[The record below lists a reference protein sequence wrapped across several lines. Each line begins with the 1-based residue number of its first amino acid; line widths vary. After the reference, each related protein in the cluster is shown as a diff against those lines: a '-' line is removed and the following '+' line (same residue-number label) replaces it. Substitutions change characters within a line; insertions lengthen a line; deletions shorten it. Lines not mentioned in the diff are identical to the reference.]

1 MKTNFFYL
9 AVAIATTSLFC
20 YSESAGAQAIIVE
33 EDVSVTEVVPTKPRY
48 YSDSHKNNWFIS
60 IGAGGQTFLTE
71 HVGDNRNP
79 KYGLLNIHWLW
90 TSLSVNGSARIWDSD
105 YLQWEVL
112 YIPIGRLP
120 KE

>member
-71 HVGDNRNP
+71 HVGDAQYTLAMDFAIGKWISPYLGFR
-79 KYGLLNIHWLW
+79 
-90 TSLSVNGSARIWDSD
+90 LSAM
-105 YLQWEVL
+105 
-112 YIPIGRLP
+112 PII
-120 KE
+120 KIFFI

>member
-71 HVGDNRNP
+71 HVGDAQ
-79 KYGLLNIHWLW
+79 W
-90 TSLSVNGSARIWDSD
+90 TLLSVNGSARIWDSG
-105 YLQWEVL
+105 YLRWEVL

>member
-71 HVGDNRNP
+71 HVGECSIYAG
-79 KYGLLNIHWLW
+79 YGLCY
-90 TSLSVNGSARIWDSD
+90 R
-105 YLQWEVL
+105 
-112 YIPIGRLP
+112 
-120 KE
+120 

>member
-71 HVGDNRNP
+71 HVGDAQYTLAMDFAIGKWISP
-79 KYGLLNIHWLW
+79 YSG
-90 TSLSVNGSARIWDSD
+90 
-105 YLQWEVL
+105 YLRWEVL

>member
-71 HVGDNRNP
+71 HVGDAQ
-79 KYGLLNIHWLW
+79 
-90 TSLSVNGSARIWDSD
+90 SVNGSARIWDSD
-105 YLQWEVL
+105 YLRWEVL

>member
-9 AVAIATTSLFC
+9 AIATTSLFC
-20 YSESAGAQAIIVE
+20 YSESAEAQAIIVE
-33 EDVSVTEVVPTKPRY
+33 EDVSVTEVIPTKPRY

-71 HVGDNRNP
+71 HVGDAQ
-79 KYGLLNIHWLW
+79 YTLAMTL
-90 TSLSVNGSARIWDSD
+90 LSVNGSARIWDSG

>member
-71 HVGDNRNP
+71 HVGDAQYTLAMDFAIG
-79 KYGLLNIHWLW
+79 KW
-90 TSLSVNGSARIWDSD
+90 TARIWDSG
-105 YLQWEVL
+105 YLRWEVL

>member
-71 HVGDNRNP
+71 HVGD
-79 KYGLLNIHWLW
+79 IHWLW

>member
-60 IGAGGQTFLTE
+60 IGAGGQTFFDRTCRRCSIYT
-71 HVGDNRNP
+71 G
-79 KYGLLNIHWLW
+79 YGL
-90 TSLSVNGSARIWDSD
+90 R
-105 YLQWEVL
+105 Y
-112 YIPIGRLP
+112 R
-120 KE
+120 